1 MVGDTVIDE
10 VELVVI
16 DVEWLSVE
24 LSEILLV
31 SSLVCDLVEERS
43 SEMLLLMESSMDVVS
58 VVDKSSEM
66 LPVSESSMDDEFDGL
81 RDVVLVSVSVG
92 IKDLVFVRFM
102 ELVPD

>member
-10 VELVVI
+10 VELGVI

-31 SSLVCDLVEERS
+31 SSLVCDLVEKRL